1 MKIFPVI
8 VKRVIQAV
16 IYATPL
22 LPALFFRTV
31 ASFGQIFSVNA
42 GVKINQFTLFL
53 TDNLRSAFS
62 INITSL
68 MGMIGVVIIY
78 AGVLLQII
86 LSMLVGVI
94 KSGFVILGA
103 IITVLVGTI
112 KSGITITYIFNF
124 MSRVLLNI
132 EIAFNNVI
140 QTITIKQDDIGFS
153 PLIKFNSLQIPK
165 DPALEVV
172 QISYNL
178 THRKGA
184 DVVTQINNT
193 CGRQDFANPNNALGL
208 HNGSVSQMDG
218 NLLAARCG
226 ILLIDYDNF
235 FNKTLLTVDQVLLH
249 FYYSLTTL
257 LSATSVGGYILT
269 GSSLFTLFSDPALT
283 NQNFLTTPRTFDITT
298 NVKNWATTNSQ
309 NDWWALDG
317 LQARLAGNINGLALN
332 DHVALDAIEIEVLA
346 SAVQNL

>member
-1 MKIFPVI
+1 M
-8 VKRVIQAV
+8 
-16 IYATPL
+16 YATPL
-22 LPALFFRTV
+22 LPAFFFRIV

-42 GVKINQFTLFL
+42 GVKINQFTLSL
-53 TDNLRSAFS
+53 TDNLKAAFS
-62 INITSL
+62 ISIASL
-68 MGMIGVVIIY
+68 MGMIGFVTVYVGILFQ
-78 AGVLLQII
+78 VI
-86 LSMLVGVI
+86 LSIFVGVI
-94 KSGFVILGA
+94 NSGIQL
-103 IITVLVGTI
+103 IQSITVVLIDSLKGGV
-112 KSGITITYIFNF
+112 KITQNF
-124 MSRVLLNI
+124 DFVSK
-132 EIAFNNVI
+132 VI
-140 QTITIKQDDIGFS
+140 QNVGVVFAQLIQIFLLAKKDIGLS
-153 PLIKFNSLQIPK
+153 SIIKFNSLQIPK
-165 DPALEVV
+165 DPAFEVV

-178 THRKGA
+178 NHRKGG
-184 DVVTQINNT
+184 DLVTQINNT
-193 CGRQDFANPNNALGL
+193 CGRQDFANPNNALGS

-257 LSATSVGGYILT
+257 LSATTVGGYILT

-317 LQARLAGNINGLALN
+317 LQSRLAGNINGLALN
-332 DHVALDAIEIEVLA
+332 DHIALDAIEVEIIA
-346 SAVQNL
+346 SAIQNL